1 MNLIVS
7 IELKRMESSVHSFL
21 LTVRRIYDYL
31 YDTSQT
37 IEAFMS
43 GGPGAL
49 DEMRDLSD
57 EAADFDED
65 DQNTD
70 FFTVGKKVKID
81 LQDMDY
87 ISWKRD
93 IDDEFDGKVIEA
105 IARQNPHKLVFLLV
119 FEGSRQLALYHGKL
133 YRTPWMDAAEVNLKP
148 QGFSLDEIWDS
159 FVEQI
164 ALYEERAKRADSL
177 SVDERLALQEQILKL
192 EKLIAKTEAAA
203 WKEPQPKKQ
212 FELYSRLREYKIK
225 LEEIK
230 R

>member
-1 MNLIVS
+1 M
-7 IELKRMESSVHSFL
+7 VHFP
-21 LTVRRIYDYL
+21 TTTAVHRRL
-31 YDTSQT
+31 PK
-37 IEAFMS
+37 EAFYKHLPLTKVLKDKFVS
-43 GGPGAL
+43 EVDRIVVENSLTKENLNLTADSEVKEIL
-49 DEMRDLSD
+49 LLSI
-57 EAADFDED
+57 
-65 DQNTD
+65 TL
-70 FFTVGKKVKID
+70 KK
-81 LQDMDY
+81 Q
-87 ISWKRD
+87 
-93 IDDEFDGKVIEA
+93 EFDGNVIEA

-164 ALYEERAKRADSL
+164 ALYEERAKRADSR

>member
-1 MNLIVS
+1 M
-7 IELKRMESSVHSFL
+7 VHFP
-21 LTVRRIYDYL
+21 TTTAVHRRL
-31 YDTSQT
+31 PK
-37 IEAFMS
+37 EAFYKHLPLTKVLKDKFVS
-43 GGPGAL
+43 EVDRIVVENSLTKENLNLTADSEVKEIL
-49 DEMRDLSD
+49 LLSI
-57 EAADFDED
+57 
-65 DQNTD
+65 TL
-70 FFTVGKKVKID
+70 KK
-81 LQDMDY
+81 Q
-87 ISWKRD
+87 
-93 IDDEFDGKVIEA
+93 EFDGKVIEA

-192 EKLIAKTEAAA
+192 EKLIAKTETAA

>member
-1 MNLIVS
+1 M
-7 IELKRMESSVHSFL
+7 VHFP
-21 LTVRRIYDYL
+21 TTTAVHRRL
-31 YDTSQT
+31 PK
-37 IEAFMS
+37 EAFYKHLPLTKVLKDKFVS
-43 GGPGAL
+43 EVDRIVVENSLTKENLNLTADSEVKEIL
-49 DEMRDLSD
+49 LLSI
-57 EAADFDED
+57 
-65 DQNTD
+65 TL
-70 FFTVGKKVKID
+70 KK
-81 LQDMDY
+81 Q
-87 ISWKRD
+87 
-93 IDDEFDGKVIEA
+93 EFDGKVIEA

-164 ALYEERAKRADSL
+164 ALYEERAKKADSL